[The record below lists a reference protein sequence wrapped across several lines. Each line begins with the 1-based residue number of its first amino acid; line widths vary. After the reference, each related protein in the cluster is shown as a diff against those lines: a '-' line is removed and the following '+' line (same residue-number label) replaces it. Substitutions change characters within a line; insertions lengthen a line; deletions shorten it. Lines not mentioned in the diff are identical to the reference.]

1 MTVNIVPVCLPTIVV
16 AVVFVVVVV
25 VVVVVLIEPSTAFI
39 PESN

>member
-1 MTVNIVPVCLPTIVV
+1 MTVNIVPVCLPKIVV